1 MECKRLRVQINKKF
15 PCFRKYYYLIYQ
27 YISSHHFELRA
38 FKYIFYRP
46 MKCSDSHD
54 ILFAREVLVS
64 SLYETRN
71 GSPERGKVWNEI
83 AENLNKLES
92 PKFHV
97 SKRSLRDRLNLLIN
111 RYKAKVREE
120 DLASGISPDDDE
132 LSSMLEEICDKE
144 EEWMHNPPCESKRK
158 KAEQDKVTAEEMRKK
173 AMETVGE
180 TKKKE

>member
-1 MECKRLRVQINKKF
+1 M
-15 PCFRKYYYLIYQ
+15 
-27 YISSHHFELRA
+27 
-38 FKYIFYRP
+38 
-46 MKCSDSHD
+46 
-54 ILFAREVLVS
+54 VS

-132 LSSMLEEICDKE
+132 ISTMLEEICDKE

-173 AMETVGE
+173 SMETVGE
-180 TKKKE
+180 TKKGMRTMEQTDH

>member
-1 MECKRLRVQINKKF
+1 MMTSTSTITTSK
-15 PCFRKYYYLIYQ
+15 
-27 YISSHHFELRA
+27 
-38 FKYIFYRP
+38 P
-46 MKCSDSHD
+46 MKWSDSHD

-71 GSPERGKVWNEI
+71 GSPERGKVWDEI

-132 LSSMLEEICDKE
+132 LSSML
-144 EEWMHNPPCESKRK
+144 
-158 KAEQDKVTAEEMRKK
+158 
-173 AMETVGE
+173 
-180 TKKKE
+180 